1 MSSNKVF
8 LGNLPWGVTS
18 ESLAD
23 LLRDEG
29 YTFKS
34 AKVIADRETGRSR
47 GFAFVEFETPEAAA
61 EAIAGLDGHV
71 IDGRPLRAMEATD
84 RSDRGGGG
92 RGHSDF
98 DDRGHFDGGGRRREH
113 HRPRRRNNDGD
124 WGG

>member
-1 MSSNKVF
+1 MSTNKVF
-8 LGNLPWGVTS
+8 LGNLPWAVTS
-18 ESLAD
+18 DSLAD

-47 GFAFVEFETPEAAA
+47 GFAFVEFETPEAAD

-71 IDGRPLRAMEATD
+71 IDNRPLRAMEATD
-84 RSDRGGGG
+84 RPNRGGGG
-92 RGHSDF
+92 RDHGYGGGSF

-113 HRPRRRNNDGD
+113 HRPRRRDDN
-124 WGG
+124 W